1 MFYISPNSRALED
14 SSWEITSKDD
24 QTLLRYGWSHSQLK
38 PNPLIMQL
46 LHRRKKENIKERRTT
61 SQSSYKECVRKSF
74 LSCSKQTTL
83 PLSPIL
89 SGLEMF
95 SVWVDLIFWKPLF
108 WQWSLHSHGFGL
120 NALDPNWN
128 ALDRHCPWA
137 MMDSRSHLPMV
148 SSSVTSPYWRPRGW
162 GFPEIALNLLWDF
175 QSPEIIGTPPG
186 AVIWKER
193 PGITSKIPSC

>member
-95 SVWVDLIFWKPLF
+95 SV
-108 WQWSLHSHGFGL
+108 
-120 NALDPNWN
+120 
-128 ALDRHCPWA
+128 
-137 MMDSRSHLPMV
+137 
-148 SSSVTSPYWRPRGW
+148 
-162 GFPEIALNLLWDF
+162 
-175 QSPEIIGTPPG
+175 
-186 AVIWKER
+186 
-193 PGITSKIPSC
+193 